1 MPGKSFSVH
10 FRNCFLNMK
19 KELAKLSTEPTERC
33 GYDEPNPGYRIDAEK
48 STSAINHFL
57 CSACNKSFRY
67 KLALKKHACSNQSSN
82 GMTENNTSRVTQ
94 NYHGK
99 NSTSQSA
106 RRSHTDSSSEEESR
120 NENMSLFGNEISQ
133 SSAGSERLDGRN
145 GERSSGI
152 RKRSRGRPTSFARI
166 PRLPILKKVV
176 GSGDCPDCGESFP
189 NKEILKLHTCKSY
202 FGLETEN
209 TYREDRQNVELFGR
223 STQRRSLEESP
234 PMSPK
239 RRGIKK
245 RRKHKNRNR
254 QRNRSKSSPDTS
266 ASRGSTKSG
275 DLEPELN
282 LESQVSTSE
291 EDELTPSSTQ
301 YNNKNLE
308 PYPSSTK
315 ATDKTVLSSITSEFQ
330 IQESSETDDNGSIIT
345 KAINSLENEMAK
357 ASSSLRRDNN
367 VSKSVSDTTI
377 VQFDC
382 PTIVRRLSNMSDLSR
397 KALPNPRLSL
407 DTHSN
412 QKYSNDTPNN
422 LSSHQLPVSVCNDKD
437 KKSVHIEKSKK
448 EVLCCEQCG
457 KPFSNQSL
465 LTDHILE
472 EHDSDPFG

>member
-19 KELAKLSTEPTERC
+19 KELAKLSTDPTERC
-33 GYDEPNPGYRIDAEK
+33 EYDEPSPRCQIDAEK

-67 KLALKKHACSNQSSN
+67 KLALKKHVCSNKNSE
-82 GMTENNTSRVTQ
+82 GMTENNTSRVPQ
-94 NYHGK
+94 NYHG
-99 NSTSQSA
+99 NGNTSQPV
-106 RRSHTDSSSEEESR
+106 RRSHTDSSSEDESR
-120 NENMSLFGNEISQ
+120 NENISLFGNEIGQ
-133 SSAGSERLDGRN
+133 SSAVRERLDDRN
-145 GERSSGI
+145 GESSSGI

-239 RRGIKK
+239 RRGMKK

-282 LESQVSTSE
+282 LDSQVSTSE
-291 EDELTPSSTQ
+291 EDELKPSSTR

-308 PYPSSTK
+308 THPSSTK
-315 ATDKTVLSSITSEFQ
+315 APNKTVLSSIISEFQ

-345 KAINSLENEMAK
+345 KAINSLENEMGK
-357 ASSSLRRDNN
+357 ASTSLRCDNN
-367 VSKSVSDTTI
+367 VSKSLSDTT
-377 VQFDC
+377 VA
-382 PTIVRRLSNMSDLSR
+382 SNMSDLSR
-397 KALPNPRLSL
+397 KALPTPRFPLITPS
-407 DTHSN
+407 S
-412 QKYSNDTPNN
+412 QRYSKDTPNN
-422 LSSHQLPVSVCNDKD
+422 LSSHQLPVSVCNLYNDKD
-437 KKSVHIEKSKK
+437 KESVQIEKSKK

-457 KPFSNQSL
+457 KPFPNQSL